1 MRKLFLASSFKDS
14 AGIFKEFAKDKLHG
28 KTVTFIPTA
37 SIVEKERSYVDA
49 ARESLQKM
57 GLIIDELE
65 VTSATHDEV
74 SNKLRRND
82 YIYVSGGNTFFLL
95 QELKKKDADTVI
107 IEQIKAGKLF
117 IGESA
122 GAMITSPG
130 IEYVKDMD
138 DYRQAGQMDTY
149 EALNVVDFYPLPHHT
164 NFPFKRTVEKMIAK
178 YQSQLKLFPISNSQ
192 AILVDGNDVRVEQT
206 A

>member
-1 MRKLFLASSFKDS
+1 
-14 AGIFKEFAKDKLHG
+14 
-28 KTVTFIPTA
+28 
-37 SIVEKERSYVDA
+37 
-49 ARESLQKM
+49 
-57 GLIIDELE
+57 
-65 VTSATHDEV
+65 
-74 SNKLRRND
+74 
-82 YIYVSGGNTFFLL
+82 
-95 QELKKKDADTVI
+95 
-107 IEQIKAGKLF
+107 
-117 IGESA
+117 
-122 GAMITSPG
+122 
-130 IEYVKDMD
+130 MD

>member
-14 AGIFKEFAKDKLHG
+14 AKIFKEFAGDNLQG

-37 SIVEKERSYVDA
+37 SIVEKERSYVGA

-57 GLIIDELE
+57 GLIVDELE
-65 VTSATHDEV
+65 ITTAKRYEV
-74 SNKLRRND
+74 SRKLREND

-107 IEQIKAGKLF
+107 LEQIRAGKVF

-122 GAMITSPG
+122 GAMIMSPN

-138 DYRQAGQMDTY
+138 DCQQAKEIDTY
-149 EALNVVDFYPLPHHT
+149 DALDVVDFYPLPHYT
-164 NFPFKRTVEKMIAK
+164 NFPFKQTVEKMISK
-178 YQSQLKLFPISNSQ
+178 YQSHLKLVPISNSQ
-192 AILVDGNDVRVEQT
+192 AILVKGNDVSIET
-206 A
+206 AP